1 MTAAGHDHDHHDHD
15 SDHHDHGH
23 DHGHAGHDAHGHG
36 HGGHGHHHD
45 LRALGQRALWI
56 ALALNGAFLVVEA
69 GVGWWSGS
77 LALLSDAVHMLTDVA
92 ALVVAAVAAG
102 ARSRPASAVA
112 TFGHGRVA
120 VLGGGVNA
128 LLSFGA
134 AVVIVREAVERLQH
148 PPTVPGLPVLVT
160 ATLGLFVNLASA
172 WWLHASGDKGVNM
185 RGALI
190 HMLGDALGSV
200 AAIVAGAVLFFGGP
214 VYVDA
219 VASIVVAAIVA
230 GASVPLLRDVGN
242 ILLER
247 APAGVDKAR
256 LQALLQKREEIKDVT
271 GFHAWCLDDGE
282 TVASFVFATNEADLH
297 KLAHV
302 ADEVREEIE
311 QTFGIVHATI
321 EWRPLDHARDCCH
334 DPASEAQRHEHSHEP
349 PRHQPAA

>member
-1 MTAAGHDHDHHDHD
+1 MTGPDHAHDHDHGHV
-15 SDHHDHGH
+15 H
-23 DHGHAGHDAHGHG
+23 DHGHAHD
-36 HGGHGHHHD
+36 GGHGHHD
-45 LRALGQRALWI
+45 LRALGRRALLI
-56 ALALNGAFLVVEA
+56 ALVLNGAFFVVEA
-69 GVGWWSGS
+69 VVGWWSGS
-77 LALLSDAVHMLTDVA
+77 LALMSDAVHMLTDVA
-92 ALVVAAVAAG
+92 ALVVAAVAASVR
-102 ARSRPASAVA
+102 ARPASASA

-120 VLGGGVNA
+120 VLGGGLNA
-128 LLSFGA
+128 LLSFA
-134 AVVIVREAVERLQH
+134 AAFIIVREAIERLQH
-148 PPTVPGLPVLVT
+148 PPTVLGLPVLVT
-160 ATLGLFVNLASA
+160 ASLGLVVNLASA

-190 HMLGDALGSV
+190 HMMGDALGSV
-200 AAIVAGAVLFFGGP
+200 AAIVAGVVLFFGGP

-230 GASVPLLRDVGN
+230 AASVPLLRDVAN

-247 APAGVDKAR
+247 APRGVDKAR
-256 LQALLQKREEIKDVT
+256 LAALLQKREEIKGVT

-302 ADEVREEIE
+302 ADEVREEIQ

-334 DPASEAQRHEHSHEP
+334 DGLSPAPKHDHEHHHEP